1 MSTGTS
7 ADLHTLTGAYVLHAV
22 SDTERVA
29 FERHLTECAACAQEV
44 WELRETAARLGRST
58 AVTPPPHLRHAVLA
72 RIHTE
77 HQTRPRRRRGPALAT
92 RLIAAAAAVLVVV
105 SLGVLVVRRDHD
117 PEDLEQVDVLT
128 SVLLAPDARSVH
140 AGGITV
146 VVSRAQDRGMLLADL
161 PPAPDGHGY
170 QVWTVDSRY
179 HPAGTLAGG
188 HGTSELTG
196 VATADRV
203 AVTVEPDGGSPQPTT
218 EPVAEA
224 VLP

>member
-7 ADLHTLTGAYVLHAV
+7 GDLHTLTGAYVLHAV

-44 WELRETAARLGRST
+44 RELRETAARLGHST

-77 HQTRPRRRRGPALAT
+77 QQTRPRRRRGPALAT
-92 RLIAAAAAVLVVV
+92 RLIAGAAAVLVAV
-105 SLGVLVVRRDHD
+105 SLGMLAVQRGH
-117 PEDLEQVDVLT
+117 DLEQADMLT
-128 SVLLAPDARSVH
+128 SVLLAPDAQSVH
-140 AGGITV
+140 AGDITV

-218 EPVAEA
+218 GPVAEA
-224 VLP
+224 VLS

>member
-44 WELRETAARLGRST
+44 RELRETAARLGRST
-58 AVTPPPHLRHAVLA
+58 AATPPPHLRHAVLA
-72 RIHTE
+72 RVHTE

-92 RLIAAAAAVLVVV
+92 RLIAGAAAVLVAV
-105 SLGVLVVRRDHD
+105 SLGVLVVQRDHGLD
-117 PEDLEQVDVLT
+117 QADMLT
-128 SVLLAPDARSVH
+128 SVLLAPDAQSVH

-196 VATADRV
+196 VAAADRV
-203 AVTVEPDGGSPQPTT
+203 AVTVEPDGGSPRPTT